1 MHQTVATL
9 FETTAKRFL
18 QPSEVA
24 QVSGYVKTIADRL
37 TTYRLLRDRETAIF
51 GPVVDAIQVQL
62 PDADSISLERSL
74 KGSIL
79 AVRQCAMAMMA
90 DDLSVAEEARQWV
103 QQTQVAYGTEAIDRL
118 LYVLITDQIKAQ
130 LNPAQFAL
138 FRGFWSGFLPAAEPI
153 EPAALPVGT
162 MARSA
167 PVAAAPVAA
176 APVSVAPISASA
188 SAPVV
193 TPVAP

>member
-37 TTYRLLRDRETAIF
+37 ATYRLLRDRETAIF

-90 DDLSVAEEARQWV
+90 DDMSVAEEARQWV
-103 QQTQVAYGTEAIDRL
+103 QQTQSAYGTEAIDRL

-130 LNPAQFAL
+130 LTPAQFAL
-138 FRGFWSGFLPAAEPI
+138 FRGFWSSFIPVAEPVSV
-153 EPAALPVGT
+153 PVGAT
-162 MARSA
+162 ARSA
-167 PVAAAPVAA
+167 GPGSAAPVSA

-188 SAPVV
+188 SSPVV

>member
-24 QVSGYVKTIADRL
+24 QVSGYVKTMADRL
-37 TTYRLLRDRETAIF
+37 TTYRLLRDRETAVF
-51 GPVVDAIQVQL
+51 GPVVEAIQSQL

-74 KGSIL
+74 KGGIL

-103 QQTQVAYGTEAIDRL
+103 KQTQTAYGTEAIDRL
-118 LYVLITDQIKAQ
+118 LYVLITDQLKTQ
-130 LNPAQFAL
+130 LSPAQFAL
-138 FRGFWSGFLPAAEPI
+138 FRGFWSGFIPAAEPI
-153 EPAALPVGT
+153 GEAVAVPVPRSVGAP
-162 MARSA
+162 ARS
-167 PVAAAPVAA
+167 
-176 APVSVAPISASA
+176 APVSVAPVSVAPVSAPAA
-188 SAPVV
+188 SPVV

>member
-24 QVSGYVKTIADRL
+24 QVSGYVKTMADRL
-37 TTYRLLRDRETAIF
+37 TTYRLLRDRETAVF
-51 GPVVDAIQVQL
+51 GPVVEAIQSQL

-74 KGSIL
+74 KGGIL

-103 QQTQVAYGTEAIDRL
+103 KQTQTAYGTEAIDRL
-118 LYVLITDQIKAQ
+118 LYVLITDQLKTQ
-130 LNPAQFAL
+130 LSPAQFAL
-138 FRGFWSGFLPAAEPI
+138 FRGFWSGFIPAAEPVSVT
-153 EPAALPVGT
+153 VGAT
-162 MARSA
+162 ARSA
-167 PVAAAPVAA
+167 APVMAASVAA
-176 APVSVAPISASA
+176 APVSVAPVSASA
-188 SAPVV
+188 SSPVV
-193 TPVAP
+193 TPVAAP